1 MLFYHATLRKFI
13 NPWICNAMWPYI
25 QCDLV
30 PDPDA
35 PWSRTEVSYRPRP
48 RRHSPQNQDVT
59 QSWTQIGH
67 FADESKILN
76 PTRNR
81 VHRTTRQR
89 AVLWSNPGNVI
100 HPSLYLGKQT
110 LQLYS
115 STGNHRVNKS
125 PGVPPKN
132 FGKQI
137 LPTLHTIQF
146 WILPHAQFRQKFLTL
161 LLQQTRA
168 TTPFQRAGLIP
179 QFAKCPN
186 SHKHNFASV

>member
-1 MLFYHATLRKFI
+1 MRFGPGPGCA
-13 NPWICNAMWPYI
+13 
-25 QCDLV
+25 LV
-30 PDPDA
+30 PDRGIIPPQTQTSFTPEPRCDSVLDPD
-35 PWSRTEVSYRPRP
+35 RPFC
-48 RRHSPQNQDVT
+48 RRKQN
-59 QSWTQIGH
+59 I
-67 FADESKILN
+67 EPYSKPMSIEQHINELFSAA
-76 PTRNR
+76 T
-81 VHRTTRQR
+81 
-89 AVLWSNPGNVI
+89 SGNII
-100 HPSLYLGKQT
+100 HPSLCLGKRT